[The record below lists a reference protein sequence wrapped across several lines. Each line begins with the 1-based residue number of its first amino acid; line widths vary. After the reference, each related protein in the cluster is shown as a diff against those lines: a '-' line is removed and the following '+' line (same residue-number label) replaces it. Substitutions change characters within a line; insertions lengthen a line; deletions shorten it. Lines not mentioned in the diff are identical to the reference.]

1 MSIPNNNPFI
11 FISKMLFLTF
21 EEPRFSFSLDQIS
34 DIGFIVE
41 DS

>member
-1 MSIPNNNPFI
+1 MSILNNDPFI
-11 FISKMLFLTF
+11 FICKMLFLTF
-21 EEPRFSFSLDQIS
+21 EEPRFALSLDQIS

>member
-1 MSIPNNNPFI
+1 MSIPDNDPFI
-11 FISKMLFLTF
+11 FIGKILFLSF
-21 EEPRFSFSLDQIS
+21 EEPRFAFSLDQIS